1 LFLRIKDIGYELNL
15 TDKAKDYIAEK
26 GFDKEYGARP
36 LKRAIQKYIEDTLA
50 EEIVNSKL
58 EEGDTISMDLD
69 EKKDQ
74 LTIKISKPKKS
85 SKA

>member
-1 LFLRIKDIGYELNL
+1 
-15 TDKAKDYIAEK
+15 
-26 GFDKEYGARP
+26 
-36 LKRAIQKYIEDTLA
+36 
-50 EEIVNSKL
+50 VNSKL